1 MDAHC
6 RLGVGLA
13 RGFGRTSVLGR
24 DGCRGVAG
32 KYGPDV
38 TTSGTRKGRQLKA
51 PKKYDWLA
59 VTILFAAAVVV
70 AAMVAPMSDA
80 SRSVAFW

>member
-1 MDAHC
+1 
-6 RLGVGLA
+6 
-13 RGFGRTSVLGR
+13 
-24 DGCRGVAG
+24 
-32 KYGPDV
+32 V